1 MQNGFPVPEN
11 IKRIETMKKKIYLVG
26 LLLFAVITN
35 IITIIYPVN
44 RTESFLQLQMTVSA
58 KSDLFM
64 TLYFSRTGEEKNSFR
79 ENASYSVEYKG
90 KGKAQKVTF
99 DMSSLTTGLRFDP
112 ANKKTADIEIS
123 DITLLFNGKP
133 VDTLSFD
140 EGSAE
145 KIHDI
150 DIEGSTYTTTSDD
163 GYMIIPYTIPEDV
176 DQKLLDDF
184 NARELAKKIAC
195 CIAIDFVVLVFLW
208 KRKQAMEVPKEV
220 YYNRKLVF
228 NLAKNDFKSKFAGSY
243 LGIVWAFVQPIVTVL
258 IYWFVFEKALHAG
271 GQSTKAGLAVPFV
284 VWLVAGMVPWFYHQD
299 VVISGTNVLFEYS
312 YLVKKVVFNISTLP
326 VVKAV
331 SAIFVNVFFIAF
343 GLVLCTA
350 YGFYPSVYTLQIV
363 YYLFCLMVL
372 SLGVVY
378 ITCAAVVFFRD
389 LSQIISILL
398 QVMNWFTP
406 IMWNY
411 DGMSLSKPLDLLIK
425 ANPLFY
431 IVQGYRD
438 SLLNK
443 VWFFEHGTM
452 TVYFWFVT
460 SMLFI
465 LGTTIFRRLKP
476 HFADVL

>member
-1 MQNGFPVPEN
+1 
-11 IKRIETMKKKIYLVG
+11 MKKKIYVIG
-26 LLLFAVITN
+26 LLLFAVIAN
-35 IITIIYPVN
+35 IITILHPVN
-44 RTESFLQLQMTVSA
+44 RTEQFLELQMTVSS
-58 KSDLFM
+58 KSNLYM
-64 TLYFSRTGEEKNSFR
+64 TLYFSRTGEAKNSFR

-90 KGKAQKVTF
+90 KGKPQELSF
-99 DMSSLTTGLRFDP
+99 DISSLTTGIRFDP
-112 ANKKTADIEIS
+112 ANKETEAIEIS
-123 DITLLFNGKP
+123 DVKLLFNGKE
-133 VDTLSFD
+133 VDTLTFT
-140 EGSAE
+140 ETGSE
-145 KIHDI
+145 KVHDL
-150 DIEGSTYTTTSDD
+150 DIVGTTFTTTSDD
-163 GYMIIPYTIPEDV
+163 GYLIMEYHIPDEV
-176 DQKLLDDF
+176 DEILLKDF
-184 NARELAKKIAC
+184 NTKEMAKKILC
-195 CIAIDFVVLVFLW
+195 CLGIDFIIFMFIW
-208 KRKQAMEVPKEV
+208 KRKQVMEVPKEV

-331 SAIFVNVFFIAF
+331 SAIFVNIFFIAF
-343 GLVLCTA
+343 GLILCTA
-350 YGFYPSVYTLQIV
+350 YGFYPSLYTFQII
-363 YYLFCLMVL
+363 YYLFCLMVF

-411 DGMSLSKPLDLLIK
+411 DGMSLSGPIDVLIK

-438 SLLNK
+438 ALLNK
-443 VWFFEHGTM
+443 VWFWEHGTM